1 MSNKPTSTIG
11 AKPAIDPALQWIGAA
26 PETKTPAPEEIAIEE
41 QDDKPT
47 KQLVDKQTIMQ
58 ASQTAS
64 QQKSIAEEPTAMLSA
79 RVPVALIK
87 KLRIRAATEERHIQE
102 ILADLLRDYLGER

>member
-1 MSNKPTSTIG
+1 MSKQTSTIG
-11 AKPAIDPALQWIGAA
+11 AKPPIDPALQWIGAA
-26 PETKTPAPEEIAIEE
+26 PEAQTAAPHE
-41 QDDKPT
+41 QDNKPAR
-47 KQLVDKQTIMQ
+47 QQADKQTIMQ
-58 ASQTAS
+58 TSQTTS
-64 QQKSIAEEPTAMLSA
+64 QQKNMVEEPTAMLSA